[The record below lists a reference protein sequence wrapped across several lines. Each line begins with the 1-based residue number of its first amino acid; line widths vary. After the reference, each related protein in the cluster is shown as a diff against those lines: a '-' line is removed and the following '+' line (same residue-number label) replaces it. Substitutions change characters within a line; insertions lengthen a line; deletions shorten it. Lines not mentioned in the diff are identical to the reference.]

1 MHLRKQSRAVFG
13 LILTL
18 QLATS
23 FGAIALLT
31 RMGPA
36 IAVVSEENV
45 ESLAAIEGM
54 ASALALAPSDEARTA
69 FLAQFE
75 RADRNITETAEEP
88 LLRSIKADAE
98 AALSGDRQIRARILA
113 NLHQLAEVN
122 RVALREADEEAQ
134 RLARAGAW
142 AAVILA
148 LAAFILVRLVNIRV
162 DRRFVMPILEIASAL
177 ESVRQGNRYR
187 RCSASSDS
195 PEIQSIAENVNL
207 LLDDAS
213 PAASERQSARTRS
226 GTEAPRS

>member
-36 IAVVSEENV
+36 IAVVVEDNV
-45 ESLAAIEGM
+45 ESLAAVEGM
-54 ASALALAPSDEARTA
+54 AAALALTPSDGSREAFR
-69 FLAQFE
+69 AQFE

-88 LLRSIKADAE
+88 LLRSIEADAD
-98 AALSGDRQIRARILA
+98 AALNGDPLIRARLVA
-113 NLHQLAEVN
+113 NLRQLADVN
-122 RVALREADEEAQ
+122 RAALREADEEAQ

-148 LAAFILVRLVNIRV
+148 LTSFVLVRLINIRV

-177 ESVRQGNRYR
+177 ESVRQGDRFR

-207 LLDDAS
+207 LLDDS
-213 PAASERQSARTRS
+213 GRPVERFQERS
-226 GTEAPRS
+226 DSK

>member
-13 LILTL
+13 LILVL

-36 IAVVSEENV
+36 IAIVSEENV

-54 ASALALAPSDEARTA
+54 AAALALAPGDGARAA
-69 FLAQFE
+69 FLIQYQ
-75 RADRNITETAEEP
+75 RADRNITEVEEAPLLKAIHADADAALDGEP
-88 LLRSIKADAE
+88 L
-98 AALSGDRQIRARILA
+98 IRARIIS

-122 RVALREADEEAQ
+122 RAALRKADEEAQ

-148 LAAFILVRLVNIRV
+148 LTAFVLVRLVNIRV
-162 DRRFVMPILEIASAL
+162 DRRFVMPILEVASAL
-177 ESVRQGNRYR
+177 ESVRQGDRYR

-207 LLDDAS
+207 LLDDPSRRPKQPEKTS
-213 PAASERQSARTRS
+213 PVAE
-226 GTEAPRS
+226 

>member
-13 LILTL
+13 IILAL

-36 IAVVSEENV
+36 IAVVAEENV
-45 ESLAAIEGM
+45 ESLAAVEGM
-54 ASALALAPSDEARTA
+54 AAALALAPGEDARAA
-69 FLAQFE
+69 FLAQYE

-88 LLRSIKADAE
+88 LLQSIKSDADR
-98 AALSGDRQIRARILA
+98 ALSGDPLIRARIVA

-122 RVALREADEEAQ
+122 RSALRESDEEAQ
-134 RLARAGAW
+134 RLAQAGAW

-148 LAAFILVRLVNIRV
+148 LTSFVLVRLVSIRV

-177 ESVRQGNRYR
+177 ESVRQGDRFR

-195 PEIQSIAENVNL
+195 PEIQSIAENVNDI
-207 LLDDAS
+207 LDG
-213 PAASERQSARTRS
+213 PERRADGPQER
-226 GTEAPRS
+226 

>member
-13 LILTL
+13 LILAL

-45 ESLAAIEGM
+45 ESLAAVEGM
-54 ASALALAPSDEARTA
+54 AAALALAPSDAARDA
-69 FLAQFE
+69 FLTQYQ
-75 RADRNITETAEEP
+75 RADRNITETGEVP
-88 LLRSIKADAE
+88 LLKSIQADAD
-98 AALSGDRQIRARILA
+98 AALNGDPLIRARIIA

-122 RVALREADEEAQ
+122 RAALRRADEEAQ

-148 LAAFILVRLVNIRV
+148 LTAFVLVRLVSLRV

-177 ESVRQGNRYR
+177 ESARQGDRFR

-207 LLDDAS
+207 LLDD
-213 PAASERQSARTRS
+213 PARRLNQHEDNTFNSSE
-226 GTEAPRS
+226 

>member
-13 LILTL
+13 LILAL

-45 ESLAAIEGM
+45 ESLAAVEGM
-54 ASALALAPSDEARTA
+54 AAALALAPSDAARAA
-69 FLAQFE
+69 FLTQYQ
-75 RADRNITETAEEP
+75 RADRNITEAGEVP
-88 LLRSIKADAE
+88 LLKSIQADAD
-98 AALSGDRQIRARILA
+98 AALNGDPLIRVRIIA

-122 RVALREADEEAQ
+122 RSALRQADAEAQ

-148 LAAFILVRLVNIRV
+148 LAAFVLVRLVNIRV

-207 LLDDAS
+207 LLDDTV
-213 PAASERQSARTRS
+213 PRGEQTAADSNSK
-226 GTEAPRS
+226 

>member
-36 IAVVSEENV
+36 IAVVAEENV
-45 ESLAAIEGM
+45 ESLAAVEGM
-54 ASALALAPSDEARTA
+54 AAALALAPSEQARDE
-69 FLAQFE
+69 FLIQYQ

-88 LLRSIKADAE
+88 LLRSIQANADA
-98 AALSGDRQIRARILA
+98 ALNGDPVIRARIIA
-113 NLHQLAEVN
+113 NLRQLAEVN

-148 LAAFILVRLVNIRV
+148 LAAFVLVRLVNIRV

-177 ESVRQGNRYR
+177 ESVRQGDRFR

-195 PEIQSIAENVNL
+195 PEIQSIAESVNL
-207 LLDDAS
+207 LLDDS
-213 PAASERQSARTRS
+213 DRRIKPSET
-226 GTEAPRS
+226 GTKPK

>member
-13 LILTL
+13 LILAL

-36 IAVVSEENV
+36 IAVVSEENF
-45 ESLAAIEGM
+45 ESLAAVEGM
-54 ASALALAPSDEARTA
+54 AAALALAPGEEARAA
-69 FLAQFE
+69 FLAQYE
-75 RADRNITETAEEP
+75 RANRNITETAEEP
-88 LLRSIKADAE
+88 LLQSIKADAGR
-98 AALSGDRQIRARILA
+98 ALSGDPIIRARIVA

-122 RVALREADEEAQ
+122 RAALREADEEAQ
-134 RLARAGAW
+134 RLAQAGAW

-148 LAAFILVRLVNIRV
+148 LASFVLVRLVSIRV

-177 ESVRQGNRYR
+177 ESVRQGDRFR

-195 PEIQSIAENVNL
+195 PEIQSIAENVNDF
-207 LLDDAS
+207 LDG
-213 PAASERQSARTRS
+213 PERRADGPQ
-226 GTEAPRS
+226 EP

>member
-13 LILTL
+13 LILAL

-23 FGAIALLT
+23 FGVIALLT

-45 ESLAAIEGM
+45 ESLAAVEGM
-54 ASALALAPSDEARTA
+54 AAALALAPSDEARAT
-69 FLAQFE
+69 FLTQYE
-75 RADRNITETAEEP
+75 RANRNITETAEEP
-88 LLRSIKADAE
+88 LLQSIKADAD
-98 AALSGDRQIRARILA
+98 AALNGDPLIRARIVA

-122 RVALREADEEAQ
+122 RVALRQADAEAQ

-148 LAAFILVRLVNIRV
+148 LAAFVLVRLVNIRV

-207 LLDDAS
+207 LLDDTL
-213 PAASERQSARTRS
+213 PRGEQTAADSKSK
-226 GTEAPRS
+226 

>member
-13 LILTL
+13 LILVL

-36 IAVVSEENV
+36 IATVAEENV

-54 ASALALAPSDEARTA
+54 AAALALSPSDAARAA
-69 FLAQFE
+69 FVTQYQ
-75 RADRNITETAEEP
+75 RADRNITEAEEEP
-88 LLRSIKADAE
+88 LLQSIQADAD
-98 AALSGDRQIRARILA
+98 AALNGDPLIRARIVA

-122 RVALREADEEAQ
+122 RRALRRADEEAQ

-148 LAAFILVRLVNIRV
+148 LTAFVLVRLVNIRV

-177 ESVRQGNRYR
+177 ESVRQGDRYR

-195 PEIQSIAENVNL
+195 PEIQSIAANVNQ
-207 LLDDAS
+207 LLDDPGQRAK
-213 PAASERQSARTRS
+213 
-226 GTEAPRS
+226 